1 MKTGVIAAEI
11 KLNHQHEQIMVHF
24 IYSNVYII
32 FKFKTFFN
40 FILNCTISQYY
51 RFHCI
56 FDLKKNAT
64 LKKIL
69 LNSGMLEGKK
79 VSLGGRTVYSDNS

>member
-11 KLNHQHEQIMVHF
+11 KLNHHMNKLRYFIFYDF
-24 IYSNVYII
+24 IYSNVYIK

-56 FDLKKNAT
+56 FDLKKMQT
-64 LKKIL
+64 
-69 LNSGMLEGKK
+69 
-79 VSLGGRTVYSDNS
+79 